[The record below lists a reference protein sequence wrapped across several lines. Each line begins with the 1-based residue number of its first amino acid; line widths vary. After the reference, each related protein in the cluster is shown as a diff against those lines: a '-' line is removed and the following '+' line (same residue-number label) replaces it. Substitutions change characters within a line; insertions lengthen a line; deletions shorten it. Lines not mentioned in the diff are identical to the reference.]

1 MAHAD
6 PIDRIQWVDAATLSA
21 NLYNPNVV
29 LQAEFSLLER
39 SLLVTG
45 WVQPILVTPARTVI
59 DGFHRWKL
67 TMESPAVRAKYGG
80 ECPVVVL
87 DVSEGEAMLLT
98 IRMNRAKGTHV
109 GLRMSEIVQSLV
121 DAHGFSLDRIAP
133 EIGASAEEMK
143 LLYAGGVFKYKA
155 TPSHV
160 YSRSWAPAENGRLGV
175 AEEAPAPS
183 APWDASAGDPPLADP
198 VPCAYA
204 DVAPWID
211 EAARDG
217 VNLRDAKGTRWWWI
231 PGAGCASLLRL
242 HRGAVQLKAL
252 WVRPELRGKGYGRL
266 LRNQPIVAAR
276 AENVTLIEG
285 HANRPDAYVKL
296 GFTAGEAKGKHTV
309 VRLRAEEPLTL
320 DPALEG

>member
-1 MAHAD
+1 M
-6 PIDRIQWVDAATLSA
+6 DAATLSA

-80 ECPVVVL
+80 ECPVVEL
-87 DVSEGEAMLLT
+87 AVSEGEAMLLT

-121 DAHGFSLDRIAP
+121 DVHGFSLDRIAP

-204 DVAPWID
+204 DVAPW
-211 EAARDG
+211 AAAASRDH
-217 VNLRDAKGTRWWWI
+217 VTLKDTKDTRWWWI
-231 PGAGCASLLRL
+231 PGAGCIGLLRL
-242 HRGAVQLKAL
+242 HRGGVRLKAL
-252 WVRPELRGKGYGRL
+252 WVRPELRAKGYGRL
-266 LRNQPIVAAR
+266 LRNFPILIAR
-276 AENVTLIEG
+276 RECATFIEG
-285 HANRPDAYVKL
+285 YAVNPGAYAKL
-296 GFTAGEAKGKHTV
+296 GFTVEAVRGNGGTV
-309 VRLRAEEPLTL
+309 VRLRAEDPLTL
-320 DPALEG
+320 EE